1 LKGGQKMAK
10 HNSVFLYGQVLET
23 PRISKDSDGNYV
35 RGMCAINIIRGVRD
49 FGNHVDNLKYD
60 CPIILTGEP
69 DKVAEMATWKK
80 YDMVEVKGPITTK
93 EVTKGAICKHC
104 GAKTSADGNIVFISP
119 VYLALRET
127 GLESTQEGTN
137 YLKRRIEISNC
148 ATLIGTLCRD
158 PETFTTN
165 EGLSITQYQLAV
177 NRKYRIKDDVAENRT
192 DYPWVK
198 SYGSIAVEDAKF
210 LKTGSVV
217 YIDGM
222 IQTREVNRK
231 TVCASCGQEFE
242 WHDSALEVVP
252 YAVEYLQNFVTPE
265 EYEEKIANE
274 NENLANDILGSSE

>member
-1 LKGGQKMAK
+1 MAK
-10 HNSVFLYGQVLET
+10 HNNVFLYGQVLET
-23 PRISKDSDGNYV
+23 PRIITDKDGNYV

-69 DKVAEMATWKK
+69 DKVKEMSTWNK

-104 GAKTSADGNIVFISP
+104 GEKTSTDGNIVFVSP
-119 VYLALRET
+119 VYLAVRET
-127 GLESTQEGTN
+127 GLNSTEEGTN

-158 PETFTTN
+158 PETFRTN

-192 DYPWVK
+192 DYPWIK
-198 SYGSIAVEDAKF
+198 SYGNIAIEDAKY
-210 LKTGSVV
+210 LKTGTVV

-222 IQTREVNRK
+222 IQTREVTRK
-231 TVCASCGQEFE
+231 TVCASCGEEFE

-252 YAVEYLQNFVTPE
+252 YAVEYLQNFITPE
-265 EYEEKIANE
+265 EYEAKMSEE
-274 NENLANDILGSSE
+274 NESLANDILGTES